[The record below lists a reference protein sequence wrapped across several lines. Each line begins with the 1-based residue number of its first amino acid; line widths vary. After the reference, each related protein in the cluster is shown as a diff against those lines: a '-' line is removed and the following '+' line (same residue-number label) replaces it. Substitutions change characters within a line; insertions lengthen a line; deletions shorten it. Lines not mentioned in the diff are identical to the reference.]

1 MSKKIAVIGGGPA
14 GIRAAEVAQNNGAQ
28 VTLFDAKRSVGRKFL
43 VAGKSGLNLTND
55 SPMEML
61 TDNFYGEDVAEGFWK
76 KCLAGFDSDSVR
88 AWARALG
95 IETFVATAGKVFPV
109 GKKSAPL
116 LRRWVHALRK
126 SGVEFQMNHNWVGLE
141 KGERIT
147 LTFENLNETV
157 SCEFDSVILAMGG
170 GSWPNT
176 GSTGWWTGT
185 LKSLGIGVGELQS
198 ANCGWECEWS
208 KEMLEVAE
216 GKPLHNLDILAGEEK
231 ASGELMV
238 TRYGFEGAPIYKLG
252 RSLRAMESP
261 EIIIDFKSVFTREHM
276 IHKMESARRDF
287 FKEAHLRWKLP
298 LAACALIK
306 QLYGEFD
313 SAETLVD
320 VVKACKIPLI
330 KPRPLPE
337 AISTAGGVLWGEL
350 DDSLMVKKIPG
361 VYCAGEMID
370 WEAPTGGYLIQGCL
384 ATGTLAGKSASQ

>member
-1 MSKKIAVIGGGPA
+1 
-14 GIRAAEVAQNNGAQ
+14 
-28 VTLFDAKRSVGRKFL
+28 
-43 VAGKSGLNLTND
+43 
-55 SPMEML
+55 
-61 TDNFYGEDVAEGFWK
+61 
-76 KCLAGFDSDSVR
+76 
-88 AWARALG
+88 
-95 IETFVATAGKVFPV
+95 
-109 GKKSAPL
+109 
-116 LRRWVHALRK
+116 
-126 SGVEFQMNHNWVGLE
+126 
-141 KGERIT
+141 
-147 LTFENLNETV
+147 
-157 SCEFDSVILAMGG
+157 
-170 GSWPNT
+170 
-176 GSTGWWTGT
+176 
-185 LKSLGIGVGELQS
+185 
-198 ANCGWECEWS
+198 
-208 KEMLEVAE
+208 MLEVAE